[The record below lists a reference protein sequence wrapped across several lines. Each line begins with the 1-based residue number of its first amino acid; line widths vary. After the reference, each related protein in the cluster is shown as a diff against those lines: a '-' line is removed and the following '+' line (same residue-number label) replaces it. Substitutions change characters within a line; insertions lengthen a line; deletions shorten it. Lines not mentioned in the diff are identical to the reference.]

1 MKKLKNNRAV
11 ALFVIC
17 LIYVV
22 AIAVGILTYIFISDN
37 VEWWVAVMIADVTA
51 TIVVFVFSLLFKNA
65 SIYDPY
71 WSVQPLVIT
80 VAFLLGMQ
88 SLTFYHVALAVAVL
102 LWGAR
107 LTANWAYTF
116 TGLSYEDWRY
126 VMLKEKTKK
135 LYPIVSL
142 IGIHLVPTMI
152 VYFCIMPVALVLRME
167 AQMSPYS
174 LIFVAT
180 ALLSAMMQGVADCQM
195 HKYRK
200 NRVTLF
206 IRTGLWKYSRHP
218 NYLGEI
224 LMWWSIALAC
234 VISTG
239 MALLLNGAILNTI
252 MFLTISIPL
261 ADKRQSRKEGFV
273 EYKKQTRALLPIKK
287 KQH

>member
-1 MKKLKNNRAV
+1 MQKLKNSRALTLLV
-11 ALFVIC
+11 VC

-22 AIAVGILTYIFISDN
+22 AVAVGILTYVFICDN
-37 VEWWVAVMIADVTA
+37 IEWWLSVMIADIAA
-51 TIVVFVFSLLFKNA
+51 TMVVFIFSLIFKNA

-71 WSVQPLVIT
+71 WGVQPFVIT
-80 VAFLLGMQ
+80 VAYLLGAQ

-102 LWGAR
+102 LWSVR
-107 LTANWAYTF
+107 FMANWSYTF
-116 TGLSYEDWRY
+116 TGFGYEDWRY
-126 VMLKEKTKK
+126 VMLKEKAKK
-135 LYPIVSL
+135 LYPIVCL
-142 IGIHLVPTMI
+142 LGIDLFPTII

-167 AQMSPYS
+167 AQMPPLS
-174 LIFVAT
+174 LVFVVT
-180 ALLSAMMQGVADCQM
+180 AILSVVLQGVADCQM

-200 NRVTLF
+200 QRTTLF

-252 MFLTISIPL
+252 MFLVIRIPM
-261 ADKRQSRKEGFV
+261 ADKRQSRKQGFD

-287 KQH
+287 